1 MPSSIAVGEA
11 WFAVNPRMKLVV
23 PATYAITTQR
33 MHRRSVARVERRSA
47 GSGVRVEGGGGGAV
61 GGDFAFV
68 VASAEAV
75 M

>member
-33 MHRRSVARVERRSA
+33 MQRRSVARVERRSA
-47 GSGVRVEGGGGGAV
+47 GSGVRVEGGGGAV
-61 GGDFAFV
+61 GGDFAFA
-68 VASAEAV
+68 VASADAV